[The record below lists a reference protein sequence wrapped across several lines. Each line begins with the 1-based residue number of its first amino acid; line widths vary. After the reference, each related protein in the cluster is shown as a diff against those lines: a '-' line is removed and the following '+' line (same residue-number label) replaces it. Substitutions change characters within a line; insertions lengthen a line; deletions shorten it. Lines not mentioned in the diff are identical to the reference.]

1 MRKSNTVNVLGRKYR
16 VTRQPDAATSGFT
29 DYTSARI
36 NVSPGQ
42 DEFATRDTLLHEVMH
57 AIRFQQGVNTGTEE
71 EYAAEEPY
79 VRSLATGL
87 IAFFR
92 DNPGVAQ
99 WLITDPDQFE
109 SQGRGRQGR
118 TRNFE

>member
-1 MRKSNTVNVLGRKYR
+1 MTRKRSSSSVNVLGRKYR
-16 VTRQPDAATSGFT
+16 VTRQPDAASSGFT
-29 DYTSARI
+29 DYNAGRI

-57 AIRFQQGVNTGTEE
+57 AIRFQQGNNTGTEE
-71 EYAAEEPY
+71 EYEAEEPY

-92 DNPGVAQ
+92 ANPDVAT
-99 WLITDPDQFE
+99 WLIADPDRFE
-109 SQGRGRQGR
+109 S
-118 TRNFE
+118 